1 MINYFTRHPTAANL
15 LMLSMILVGLM
26 VIPTIKRETFP
37 EFESDFVQAQIVQ
50 PGAAPQD
57 AEENLCQRMEDA
69 VDGLS
74 DIEEVRCEAVEGMAT
89 LTLKLNSGTDI
100 SRMLLDVQ
108 TQINAVK
115 DFPDEAEPPVV
126 TELSRT
132 KPVMDVAL
140 VADLPASEL
149 KAYAEQL
156 KRRIKLEAGVKLVT
170 INGFSDHQI
179 LVELSLTDIRRLGLS
194 VGDIADKL
202 RRQNVRLPS
211 GTIETH
217 DKNLLIRF
225 DEQKVTP
232 AALAETVISSNTD
245 GGIVRLGDVAV
256 LTDRFEL
263 DEEHV
268 LFDGKPAAILSI
280 SKNKEEDVLKV
291 KEDLLRLL
299 DEIRPNLP
307 AGVTLQTTNDMS
319 SLVSDRLSMMIK
331 NGLQG
336 VFLVFLTMW
345 LFFSLRYSFWVA
357 MGLPVAFLAAVAM
370 MPLFGLS
377 INVMTLVAFLMAIG
391 IMMDDAIVIAE
402 SIASHV
408 ERGMERSEAIVAGVK
423 KVAPG
428 VLSSFLTT
436 VFIFSSLLFLDGQM
450 GNVLKVVPL
459 TLLLILTISLLEAFL
474 ILPNHLSH
482 ALSKNSDGDAPRG
495 IRAWFHQHF
504 EAFRNNQLVNAVE
517 WVVKWRYGFLGAIIA
532 LFLLSLS
539 LVAGGAVKFIGFPEL
554 DGDIVEARVV
564 LPPGATLME
573 TKTVVEKI
581 VAAAEKVDE
590 RFSAE
595 EVDQSYVQ
603 HLTEKF
609 NFNNDAKETGP
620 HVATVRLDL
629 LSAELRQGSIHEF
642 IRQWREETG
651 ELAAPLSMVFK
662 QPEMGP
668 AGRAI
673 EIRIRHDD
681 LYLLKQVSTEVQQYL
696 SNFQGV
702 YGLLDTMRPG
712 KEEILVTLR
721 PGAEVYGIDGQ
732 MLASQLRGAYFHQ
745 TADEIQVGPENIQI
759 DVKLAKADAA
769 KLSNLLNFPI
779 NVGDKQVPLASLA
792 EIAFQRGFV
801 RIERIDGL
809 RTISVLGDVDVS
821 QANTNEVLQLFRN
834 ELMPQLLAK
843 HPGLRI
849 EFEGEVKESA
859 KTGSSM
865 GKGFLLGLFGVFA
878 ILSLQFKSYLE
889 PVTVMVAIPLALIGV
904 LWGHLLLGYSLSMPS
919 VMGFVSLAGI
929 VVNDSILLVQY
940 IRHHVEE
947 GDSVH
952 EAVVQA
958 SRERFRAVFIT
969 SMTTA
974 AGMLPLML
982 ETSLQAQ
989 VLKPL
994 VISVVFGIFA
1004 STALVLFMVPAF
1016 YSVLD
1021 DFGKV
1026 SFANKQDAH

>member
-1 MINYFTRHPTAANL
+1 MISYFTRHPTAANL
-15 LMLSMILVGLM
+15 LMLLMILVGLM

-37 EFESDFVQAQIVQ
+37 EFKFDYVQAKIVL

-57 AEENLCQRMEDA
+57 AEENLCLRMEDA

-74 DIEEVRCEAVEGMAT
+74 NIAEVRCEAVEGMAT
-89 LTLKLNSGTDI
+89 LTLKLTPAGDV

-108 TQINAVK
+108 TQINAVN
-115 DFPDEAEPPVV
+115 DFPEEAEAPIV
-126 TELSRT
+126 TELEMNDR
-132 KPVMDVAL
+132 VLDVAL
-140 VADLPASEL
+140 VADLPMAEL

-156 KRRIKLEAGVKLVT
+156 KRRIKLEAGVKLVEIT
-170 INGFSDHQI
+170 GFSDHQI
-179 LVELSLTDIRRLGLS
+179 RVELSLTDMRRLGLS
-194 VGDIADKL
+194 VEEIADKL

-211 GTIETH
+211 GTIETL
-217 DKNLLIRF
+217 DKNILIRF
-225 DEQKVTP
+225 DEQKVAP
-232 AALAETVISSNTD
+232 DALARTVISSNSD
-245 GGIVRLGDVAV
+245 GGVVRLGDIAK

-263 DEEHV
+263 DEEKIV
-268 LFDGKPAAILSI
+268 FDGKPAAVLSI
-280 SKNKEEDVLKV
+280 SKNKEEDVLRV
-291 KEDLLRLL
+291 KERLLTLL
-299 DEIRPNLP
+299 DEIRPTLP
-307 AGVTLQTTNDMS
+307 DGVSLQVTNDMS
-319 SLVSDRLSMMIK
+319 SLVADRLSMMIK
-331 NGLQG
+331 NGYQG
-336 VFLVFLTMW
+336 VILVFLTMW
-345 LFFSLRYSFWVA
+345 LFFSFRYSFWVA

-377 INVMTLVAFLMAIG
+377 VNVMTLVAFLMAIG

-402 SIASHV
+402 SIASHT
-408 ERGMERSEAIVAGVK
+408 ERGLSRVDAIISGVK

-428 VLSSFLTT
+428 VISSFLTT
-436 VFIFSSLLFLDGQM
+436 VFIFSSLLFLQGQM
-450 GNVLKVVPL
+450 GSVLKVVPL
-459 TLLLILTISLLEAFL
+459 TLILILTISLVEAFY
-474 ILPNHLSH
+474 ILPNHLEH
-482 ALSKNSDGDAPRG
+482 ALRKPEPTSNGSLRDRFNQ
-495 IRAWFHQHF
+495 RF
-504 EAFRNNQLVNAVE
+504 EQFRNNQLVNTVE
-517 WVVKWRYGFLGAIIA
+517 WVVRWRYAFLGGVLGVFLVSISLISSGAI
-532 LFLLSLS
+532 
-539 LVAGGAVKFIGFPEL
+539 KFIGFPEL

-564 LPPGATLME
+564 LPPGTPLSE
-573 TKTVVEKI
+573 TEAI
-581 VAAAEKVDE
+581 VQHLIDAANKVNDE
-590 RFSAE
+590 FSANE
-595 EVDQSYVQ
+595 DGESYVQ
-603 HLTEKF
+603 HITERY
-609 NFNNDAKETGP
+609 NFNYDAKESGP
-620 HVATVRLDL
+620 HVATVRADL
-629 LSAELRQGSIHEF
+629 LSAEIRNGSLHDF
-642 IRQWREETG
+642 VRQWREQTG
-651 ELAAPLSMVFK
+651 ALSAPLSMVFK

-673 EIRIRHDD
+673 EIRLRHDD
-681 LYLLKQVSTEVQQYL
+681 LDLLKEVSNRVQGYL
-696 SNFQGV
+696 GEFQGV

-712 KEEILVTLR
+712 KEEIKVTLR

-759 DVKLAKADAA
+759 DLKMAKTDAA

-779 NVGDKQVPLASLA
+779 TVGDKQIPLASLA
-792 EIAFQRGFV
+792 HIEFQRGYV

-809 RTISVLGDVDVS
+809 RTVSVLGDVDVG
-821 QANTNEVLQLFRN
+821 QANTNEVLATFRQ
-834 ELMPQLLAK
+834 ELMPQLLDEY
-843 HPGLRI
+843 PGLRV

-859 KTGSSM
+859 ETGSSM
-865 GKGFLLGLFGVFA
+865 AKGFMIGLFGVFA
-878 ILSLQFKSYLE
+878 ILSLQFRSYLE
-889 PVTVMVAIPLALIGV
+889 PFTVMVAIPLALIGV

-919 VMGFVSLAGI
+919 IMGFVSLAGI

-952 EAVVQA
+952 DAVVQA

-989 VLKPL
+989 VIKPL

-1026 SFANKQDAH
+1026 SFAKSKS